1 MITNAE
7 SEYSVKTATISEG
20 LEDTFSTL
28 LGMDFNSSKASFI
41 FSEVVSYVSPRFKT
55 TRRIGSDE
63 ILTIE
68 VSVIL

>member
-28 LGMDFNSSKASFI
+28 LGFQ
-41 FSEVVSYVSPRFKT
+41 
-55 TRRIGSDE
+55 
-63 ILTIE
+63 
-68 VSVIL
+68 

>member
-28 LGMDFNSSKASFI
+28 LGMDFNSSKASSSFRK
-41 FSEVVSYVSPRFKT
+41 SYHT
-55 TRRIGSDE
+55 
-63 ILTIE
+63 
-68 VSVIL
+68 SVQDSRLLGA